1 VTAPVHYDDLKRK
14 TLASIIDQAGFSVEE
29 FLKLL

>member
-1 VTAPVHYDDLKRK
+1 VHNDDLKRK
-14 TLASIIDQAGFSVEE
+14 TLTSIIDQAGYSVEE